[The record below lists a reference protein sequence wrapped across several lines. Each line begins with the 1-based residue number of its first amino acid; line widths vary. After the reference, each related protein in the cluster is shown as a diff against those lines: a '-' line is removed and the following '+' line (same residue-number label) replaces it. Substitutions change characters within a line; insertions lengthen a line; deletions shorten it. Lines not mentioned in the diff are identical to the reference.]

1 MKHVRTAFWN
11 VLNSFLTF
19 GFRYTRIVVTGS
31 HCSSKSVRAPVL
43 NEFRYFSANVLIRIL
58 RNKHF
63 RLTRKDAVTND
74 IDWVAFDER
83 VVSTIKTKLCRGSL
97 YLTYSKVTN
106 GVLIH
111 NSQCTHG
118 SAAVVLTNRLE
129 LPRCRDSKVSIRS
142 SGDFCHKIE

>member
-1 MKHVRTAFWN
+1 MYCVLFPKCFDLIYNFWFFFY
-11 VLNSFLTF
+11 SC
-19 GFRYTRIVVTGS
+19 IVVTGS
-31 HCSSKSVRAPVL
+31 HCSSKSVRATVL
-43 NEFRYFSANVLIRIL
+43 NEFHYFSANVLNRIL
-58 RNKHF
+58 QNKHF

-74 IDWVAFDER
+74 IDWVAFGEC
-83 VVSTIKTKLCRGSL
+83 VVSTIKTKLCRGSR
-97 YLTYSKVTN
+97 YLTYSKVTD

-118 SAAVVLTNRLE
+118 LAVVLTNRLE